1 MSIWRGLRRAKRT
14 DNMDENIEIVEKAN
28 GQIDPRETVR
38 ANSDLIEST
47 ALRGHKAARI
57 NGKDRV
63 IKLRYPEWM
72 ESLIVRALKDAFS
85 IETDR
90 RYYDG

>member
-1 MSIWRGLRRAKRT
+1 
-14 DNMDENIEIVEKAN
+14 MDENITIVEKTN
-28 GQIDPRETVR
+28 GQIDPRKTVR

-47 ALRGHKAARI
+47 ALKGHKAVRHRDM
-57 NGKDRV
+57 DRV

-72 ESLIVRALKDAFS
+72 ESLVVRALKDAFS